1 MRTVATASAVSR
13 RWPGLAALALGAVC
27 AWSAH
32 ANIYKCE
39 GPVAGVPVYQDT
51 PCPEGKQL
59 RDFDKDP
66 PTVSVLP
73 LATPPLPGATT
84 KKALPAPAPSNGKP
98 RNGTKTKV
106 AALPSGKAS
115 ERKFVAPG
123 INEGEVMT
131 RLGPPDMKSGG
142 GGRKAARWT
151 YLPAPEDPGTVTTL
165 TFEGGRLVEVERKV
179 VK

>member
-13 RWPGLAALALGAVC
+13 RWPGLAALAFGAVC
-27 AWSAH
+27 AWPAQ
-32 ANIYKCE
+32 ATIYKCE
-39 GPVAGVPVYQDT
+39 GPVAGVPLYQDT

-73 LATPPLPGATT
+73 LTAPPLPSAAT
-84 KKALPAPAPSNGKP
+84 KKSLPPPSASNGKVK
-98 RNGTKTKV
+98 NGAKTKV
-106 AALPSGKAS
+106 AAFPPGKAS

-142 GGRKAARWT
+142 GARKLARWT
-151 YLPAPEDPGTVTTL
+151 YLPAPDDPGTVTTL